1 MRAIG
6 TSTSSAVVGVVLAHM
21 TTRLG
26 SLAVPSEAGFR
37 TAFAMGAG
45 GAVLA
50 LLIATLIPGKSAG
63 RPTATA
69 AGAPAGPQPVRQ
81 G

>member
-1 MRAIG
+1 MRSIG

-26 SLAVPSEAGFR
+26 PVALPSLTGFR
-37 TAFAMGAG
+37 VTLLIGG
-45 GAVLA
+45 GAAVVA
-50 LLIATLIPGKSAG
+50 FLIAALNPSRRRSAPEVEVS
-63 RPTATA
+63 RRLVADPD
-69 AGAPAGPQPVRQ
+69 PV